1 MKRVSPVSHI
11 GMVIKDKKHLIM
23 MLRFSICITISLLG
37 YMQDIQLNTTI
48 WKMEHIQTQL
58 MRKSIVLV
66 VKIQRYLL
74 LMMIRVEQKK
84 ICMNLI

>member
-1 MKRVSPVSHI
+1 
-11 GMVIKDKKHLIM
+11 MVIKDKKHLIM